1 MKKYLLIISFT
12 LSLISFGQEVEFKAG
27 NFKDDKDGFKKAKA
41 EMEAGTELFLLG
53 NEAVF
58 MVQDPKLNFKKALQH
73 FKKAYA
79 FNPKSADVNFKIGV
93 CHFYSS
99 SKSKC
104 ISFFKDANKLNPEI
118 DPFMNYYMGIA
129 SQLEGNY
136 KGALGFYAKFEA
148 GYKKADNFNKF
159 VKKRKKECTTA
170 IKMEDNPQRVWIDN
184 LDIVNT
190 EFNDFAP
197 SITMDGEELV
207 FTSDRPNGHTADEV
221 GEFDND
227 IYTTSFENGKWRKPS
242 PVKGRVNTEKDDLS
256 NNFHYNGTK
265 MLISRINDAGNY
277 DVYETFLKGDTWGET
292 INFSRNINLK
302 SNDIYASY
310 SYNEVKIY
318 YAKDN
323 ASGNGKNGFDIY
335 SAGLM
340 NRAARKYGTPTRVMA
355 CSSPFND
362 GPIYL
367 HPDGETMY
375 FASEGF
381 NSMGGYDIFMVKKLG
396 SNWGKPV
403 NMGYPIN
410 TPYDDFFFASS
421 ANGKY
426 AYITSNRK
434 GGKGGYDIYKVTF
447 WGPEKTP
454 ATSVEDYLLASIA
467 KPINDPV
474 LADEIKVTQSINLT
488 VFKGKTIDALTKKSV
503 EAVIEIT
510 DNKSGKVVQTFTSNS
525 ATGKFLIS
533 LKSGGNYGIAVK
545 ADGYLF
551 HSENFDIPAGSA
563 YNLVNKTI
571 ELKNIKIG
579 SKIAL
584 RNVFFDTG
592 KSTIKAESNTEL
604 DRLVKLM
611 KDVPGLKIELSGHTD
626 NTGSA
631 SGNQKLSQ
639 ARADAVVQYL
649 VGKGISKSRMVSKGY
664 GDTRPVA
671 SNSSA
676 DGRQQNRR
684 TEFEITGN

>member
-1 MKKYLLIISFT
+1 MKNYIFILSFA

-27 NFKDDKDGFKKAKA
+27 NFKENKEEFKKAKA
-41 EMEAGTELFLLG
+41 QMESGTELFLLG

-58 MVQDPKLNFKKALQH
+58 MVQDPKLNYKKALQY
-73 FKKAYA
+73 FEKAFT

-93 CHFYSS
+93 CHFYSTN
-99 SKSKC
+99 KSKC
-104 ISFFKDANKLNPEI
+104 ISYFKQANKLNPI
-118 DPFMNYYMGIA
+118 VDPFMNYYMGVA
-129 SQLEGNY
+129 TQLEGNY
-136 KGALGFYAKFEA
+136 KGALTFYAKFETE
-148 GYKKADNFNKF
+148 YKKADNFNKF
-159 VKKRKKECTTA
+159 VKKRKKECATA
-170 IKMEDNPQRVWIDN
+170 ITMEDNPKRVWIDN
-184 LDIVNT
+184 LKSINT

-207 FTSDRPNGHTADEV
+207 FTSDRPNGHTPDEL
-221 GEFDND
+221 GEYDND
-227 IYTTSFENGKWRKPS
+227 IYTTSFEKGKWNKAITA
-242 PVKGRVNTEKDDLS
+242 KGKINTDRDDLS
-256 NNFHYNGTK
+256 NNFSYNGTK
-265 MLISRINDAGNY
+265 MLISRINGNGNY
-277 DVYETFLKGDTWGET
+277 DIYETFLKGDTWGEP
-292 INFSRNINLK
+292 INFSININGK
-302 SNDIYASY
+302 ANDIYASY
-310 SYNEVKIY
+310 NYTDDKIY

-323 ASGNGKNGFDIY
+323 ENGKNGYDIY
-335 SAGLM
+335 MSGVM
-340 NRAARKYGTPTRVMA
+340 NRPQRKYGTPTRVMA
-355 CSSPFND
+355 TTSTFND

-381 NSMGGYDIFMVKKLG
+381 NSMGGYDIFVVRKNAGK
-396 SNWGKPV
+396 WGKPV

-434 GGKGGYDIYKVTF
+434 GGEGGYDIYKATF
-447 WGPEKTP
+447 WGAEKEP

-474 LADEIKVTQSINLT
+474 LASEIKVTQSINLT
-488 VFKGKTIDALTKKSV
+488 VFKGKTIDALTKKSI
-503 EAVIEIT
+503 ESIIEIT
-510 DNKSGKVVQTFTSNS
+510 DNKTGRVVETFTTNS

-545 ADGYLF
+545 ADGFLF

-592 KSTIKAESNTEL
+592 KSSIKAESNTEL

-611 KDVPGLKIELSGHTD
+611 KDVASLKIELSGHTD

-639 ARADAVVQYL
+639 DRANAVVAYL
-649 VGKGISKSRMVSKGY
+649 VGQGISKSRLTATGY

-671 SNSSA
+671 SNSTN
-676 DGRQQNRR
+676 DGRQLNRR
-684 TEFEITGN
+684 TEFEIIAN